1 LRFVQIFGQ
10 KRESFPTFD
19 EKMVRF
25 LDKSSILKITV
36 IRSVHLVSQKE
47 AHLAIFGLF
56 GFQSSEPT
64 FKISER

>member
-1 LRFVQIFGQ
+1 M
-10 KRESFPTFD
+10 SAFD